1 MDKMKILLRVIKIG
15 AVIGVAIPIY
25 ILTLSSAV
33 IAELYLLGLVFPGVI
48 HSEILTK
55 LVTLTLTCVTGG
67 IIAVTGT
74 YLLQKHMERK
84 GLI

>member
-48 HSEILTK
+48 HSEILTNI
-55 LVTLTLTCVTGG
+55 VIFTLTCVTGG
-67 IIAVTGT
+67 VIAVTT
-74 YLLQKHMERK
+74 IYLFHKHMERK